1 MNFPKIPFNKTD
13 IFLKHVL
20 YNGCIIYVPLEK
32 EEDRPKVKA
41 QLRAFNSQQ
50 MADNPQEPE
59 YA

>member
-1 MNFPKIPFNKTD
+1 MNWKAIPLNLSSLY
-13 IFLKHVL
+13 LKHVL

-32 EEDRPKVKA
+32 EEDRSKVKA
-41 QLRAFNSQQ
+41 QLKAFNSQQ